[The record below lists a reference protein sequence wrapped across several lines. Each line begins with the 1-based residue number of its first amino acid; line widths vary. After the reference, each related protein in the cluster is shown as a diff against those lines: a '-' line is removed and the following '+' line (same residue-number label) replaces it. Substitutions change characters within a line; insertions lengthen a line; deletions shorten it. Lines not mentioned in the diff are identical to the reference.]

1 MKIVKTLIVF
11 AALALTVAVAID
23 IVNLVDV
30 ENNPNKFLGA
40 YVAIGALALLL
51 VALIFVSFSERKIR
65 KLRLKIEEKDQ
76 EIGRLQKSL
85 EQANDVITIAPE
97 KGEDVKM

>member
-1 MKIVKTLIVF
+1 MKTVKTLIVF
-11 AALALTVAVAID
+11 AALVMTAAVAID
-23 IVNLVDV
+23 IVNLIDV

-40 YVAIGALALLL
+40 YVAIAALALLL

>member
-1 MKIVKTLIVF
+1 MKTVKTLIVF
-11 AALALTVAVAID
+11 AALALTAAVAID
-23 IVNLVDV
+23 IVNLIDV

-40 YVAIGALALLL
+40 YVAIGAMALLL
-51 VALIFVSFSERKIR
+51 VALIFVSLSERKIR

-97 KGEDVKM
+97 KGEDVRM